1 MSAVARGFGWVLM
14 IIAALIVFIGALVVV
29 EPLGFGAGPDFDP
42 MALLVVVGIIV
53 GSYSTIY
60 IASPFLVVWQEWLGA
75 RAKKKTASEAPKV
88 VAKKV
93 RAGKA

>member
-14 IIAALIVFIGALVVV
+14 IISALIVFIGALVVV

-53 GSYSTIY
+53 AGG
-60 IASPFLVVWQEWLGA
+60 LLGA
-75 RAKKKTASEAPKV
+75 LGAYLAFARRWAP
-88 VAKKV
+88 
-93 RAGKA
+93 